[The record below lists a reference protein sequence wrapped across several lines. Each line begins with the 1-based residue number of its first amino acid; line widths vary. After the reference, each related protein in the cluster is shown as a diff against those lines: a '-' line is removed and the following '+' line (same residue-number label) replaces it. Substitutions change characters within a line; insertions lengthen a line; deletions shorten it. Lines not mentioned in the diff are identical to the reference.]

1 MTLVLRTQVGIIGAG
16 PAGLLL
22 AQVLANHGIDS
33 IVIEAQARAYVEQRV
48 RAGLMEHDACQQMR
62 DAGVGERMD
71 REGLVHHGIILRFN
85 RASHRI
91 PLTELSGG
99 RHVTVYG
106 QQEVVKDL
114 IATRLAAGL
123 PLLFEAPALAI
134 EGIDTTTPAIRFRRD
149 GVEKI
154 IHCDIIAGADG
165 YHGISR
171 AAMPAETMRI
181 FERVYPFAWLGIL
194 AEAAPAS
201 DELIYARHPSG
212 FALASMRSPRITR
225 LYLQC
230 ANDENL
236 AAWSDARIW
245 DELDTRLA
253 DDAGFALARGPIL
266 QRGVTPLRSFVAEPM
281 RAGRLFLLGDAAH
294 IVPPTGAK
302 GLNLAF
308 ADVHVLAAGLIDWF
322 ASGSA
327 TGLDGYSQTALRRV
341 WQAERFSWWMT
352 TLLHRFDD
360 HSPFERRM
368 QLAELDYLTSSR
380 AGMTTIAE
388 NYVGLKLL

>member
-134 EGIDTTTPAIRFRRD
+134 EGIDTTTPAIRFRHD
-149 GVEKI
+149 GVEKT

>member
-114 IATRLAAGL
+114 ITARLAAGL

-134 EGIDTTTPAIRFRRD
+134 EGIDTTTPAIRFRHA
-149 GVEKI
+149 GVEKT

-201 DELIYARHPSG
+201 HELIYASHNSG

>member
-1 MTLVLRTQVGIIGAG
+1 MLRTQVGIIGAG

-33 IVIEAQARAYVEQRV
+33 IVIEAQARAHVEQRV

-114 IATRLAAGL
+114 IAARLAAGL

-134 EGIDTTTPAIRFRRD
+134 EGIDTTTPAIRFRHD
-149 GVEKI
+149 GVEKT

-171 AAMPAETMRI
+171 TAMPAETMRI

-201 DELIYARHPSG
+201 HELIYARHPSG

>member
-114 IATRLAAGL
+114 IAARLAAGL